1 MTRDEI
7 RSRFKCQKLQVSP
20 PPPLPFLFDRDV
32 NHDGREFDIRRVFG
46 EGRTMVENIWPGR
59 KREKGENVS

>member
-1 MTRDEI
+1 MPKAA
-7 RSRFKCQKLQVSP
+7 SFA
-20 PPPLPFLFDRDV
+20 PPLPFLFDRDV
-32 NHDGREFDIRRVFG
+32 NHDGREFDIRGVFG